1 MLVFQLTYFFNFDL
15 GNSLTIFKLTDGKTI
30 WKDLVG

>member
-1 MLVFQLTYFFNFDL
+1 MLVFHLTDISNFEME
-15 GNSLTIFKLTDGKTI
+15 NSLTILKLTDGKTI